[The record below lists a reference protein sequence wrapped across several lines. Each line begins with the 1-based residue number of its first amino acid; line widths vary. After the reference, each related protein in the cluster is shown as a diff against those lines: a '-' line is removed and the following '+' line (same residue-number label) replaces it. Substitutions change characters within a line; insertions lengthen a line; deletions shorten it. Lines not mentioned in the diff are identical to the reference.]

1 MRILTAA
8 ASHRRTVAV
17 VMLANATLILPDFA
31 LILLGF
37 VLFHR
42 FGYERGFWVGLER
55 LVYYVLF
62 PALLFNSIVAARY
75 SLADDGGL
83 LLAAVGAFLA
93 AVALGFA
100 AAPLLRPPPA
110 LFASCVQTAFRY
122 NSYLGLALA
131 QSLAGGRGVAQIAL
145 VFAVCIPLA
154 NVFAVFALARHRQT
168 GLLRELV
175 RNPLIIGTVSGLA
188 ANLAGLQLPQA
199 VVHALSRLG
208 QASLALGLICVG
220 AALSL
225 AGGATHRALLA
236 YVSAIKMLVFPAV
249 ALAIALLLEL
259 PREQATIAIVFA
271 ALPTAT
277 SAYVLATR
285 MGFDGAPVSFLIT
298 AQTLVAMLTLPAWLA
313 LTSTLT

>member
-1 MRILTAA
+1 
-8 ASHRRTVAV
+8 
-17 VMLANATLILPDFA
+17 MLANAALVLPDFA
-31 LILLGF
+31 LIVLGF

-42 FGYERGFWVGLER
+42 FGYERGFWIGLER

-75 SLADDGGL
+75 SLAADGGL
-83 LLAAVGAFLA
+83 LLVAVGAFLS
-93 AVALGFA
+93 AVLLGYLA
-100 AAPLLRPPPA
+100 RPLLRPPPA

-154 NVFAVFALARHRQT
+154 NVFAVYALARHRQT
-168 GLLRELV
+168 GMLRELA
-175 RNPLIIGTVSGLA
+175 RNPLIIGTLSGVA
-188 ANLAGLQLPQA
+188 ANLLGLQLPQVA
-199 VVHALSRLG
+199 AHALGRLG

-220 AALSL
+220 AGLTLS
-225 AGGATHRALLA
+225 GATAQRAMLG
-236 YVSAIKMLVFPAV
+236 YVSAVKLLAFP
-249 ALAIALLLEL
+249 AIALALAWSLDL
-259 PREQATIAIVFA
+259 PPEQAAIAVLFA

-277 SAYVLATR
+277 TAYVLATR

-298 AQTLVAMLTLPAWLA
+298 AQTAASMLTLPVWIGVASA
-313 LTSTLT
+313 VF

>member
-1 MRILTAA
+1 
-8 ASHRRTVAV
+8 
-17 VMLANATLILPDFA
+17 MLANALLILPDFA

-42 FGYERGFWVGLER
+42 FGYERGFWVGMER

-62 PALLFNSIVAARY
+62 PALLFNSIVAAKY
-75 SLADDGGL
+75 SFVADGGL
-83 LLAAVGAFLA
+83 LLAAVGAFLI

-100 AAPLLRPPPA
+100 AGPLLRPPPA

-131 QSLAGGRGVAQIAL
+131 QSLSGGRGVAQIAL

-154 NVFAVFALARHRQT
+154 NVFAVFALARHQQT
-168 GLLRELV
+168 GLLRELA
-175 RNPLIIGTVSGLA
+175 RNPLIIGTVSGIT
-188 ANLAGLQLPQA
+188 ANLLGLQLPQP

-225 AGGATHRALLA
+225 AGGATHRALLG
-236 YVSAIKMLVFPAV
+236 YFSAIKMLLFPAA
-249 ALAIALLLEL
+249 ALTIATLLGL
-259 PREQATIAIVFA
+259 PREQAMIAVVFA

-313 LTSTLT
+313 LTSHLFS

>member
-1 MRILTAA
+1 
-8 ASHRRTVAV
+8 
-17 VMLANATLILPDFA
+17 MLANAALILPDFA
-31 LILLGF
+31 LIALGF

-62 PALLFNSIVAARY
+62 PALLFNSIVAAKY
-75 SLADDGGL
+75 SLAADGGL
-83 LLAAVGAFLA
+83 LLVAVAALLSAAALGFLA
-93 AVALGFA
+93 APA
-100 AAPLLRPPPA
+100 LRPPPA
-110 LFASCVQTAFRY
+110 LFASCVQTTYRY

-154 NVFAVFALARHRQT
+154 NLIAVSTMARHSQSGLARE
-168 GLLRELV
+168 LL

-188 ANLAGLQLPQA
+188 ANALGLQLPQFA
-199 VVHALSRLG
+199 SLALGRLG

-220 AALSL
+220 AGLSL
-225 AGGATHRALLA
+225 AGAATHRLLLGWF
-236 YVSAIKMLVFPAV
+236 SAAKLLFFPLV
-249 ALAIALLLEL
+249 ALLLARLLQL
-259 PREQATIAIVFA
+259 PPEQAQIALVFA

-298 AQTLVAMLTLPAWLA
+298 AQTAASMLTLPMWVALA
-313 LTSTLT
+313 SRLPG